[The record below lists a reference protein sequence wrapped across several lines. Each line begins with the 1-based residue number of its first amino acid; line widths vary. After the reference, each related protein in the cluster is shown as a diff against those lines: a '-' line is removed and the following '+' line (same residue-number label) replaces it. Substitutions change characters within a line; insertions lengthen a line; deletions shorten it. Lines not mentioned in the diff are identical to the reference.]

1 MRNINSVLINNSLK
15 GSEELFKTLELLNK
29 IGVIPTKKPR
39 AKKAKMSKDDIK
51 QDNDMGPGYSTSK
64 DTSENDVKPPPSSS
78 TRFQDRGSP
87 LLAIADP
94 NIKSIE
100 NINKAVEDKK
110 AELKALTDRGAPE
123 SSVRQT
129 QQELSLLN
137 NKLDNIK
144 DVNNY
149 IGLGMYGL
157 GSRISQLQNRFRPD
171 FTVGVPTPY
180 NPLEGLRGSGDAVE
194 STEEEDVED
203 EDVDFTNQGS
213 QDVPE
218 NLMDVDVAPQSE
230 YIFEP
235 EDKGAYIPEEVSSQ
249 ERTNLPREVSSQ
261 ERTNLPRVQA
271 KEEEQPQV
279 EEEEKPRAQAKP
291 KTELQTFEKEK
302 ELNKFYGLKGSSGNK
317 IKEDDL
323 KTRLNVLSN
332 FIGEKADLSTIRSIK
347 KLSDREAELRR
358 RIRDIVV
365 DEYDFID
372 KYKSVSDKERL
383 TVVPLDSK
391 SNILTA
397 LSTYSQKLTGDFDR
411 AKYKD
416 MTQNE
421 LLVEFKNL
429 ISSV

>member
-1 MRNINSVLINNSLK
+1 MRNINSILINNSLK

-64 DTSENDVKPPPSSS
+64 DTSDNNVKSPSSGGS
-78 TRFQDRGSP
+78 ARFQDRGSP

-194 STEEEDVED
+194 STDNALEDYED

-235 EDKGAYIPEEVSSQ
+235 EDKGAYIPE
-249 ERTNLPREVSSQ
+249 
-261 ERTNLPRVQA
+261 VQA
-271 KEEEQPQV
+271 EKEAAI
-279 EEEEKPRAQAKP
+279 EEEEKPQAQAKP

-332 FIGEKADLSTIRSIK
+332 FIGKKADLSTIRSIK

>member
-235 EDKGAYIPEEVSSQ
+235 EDKGAYIPEE
-249 ERTNLPREVSSQ
+249 
-261 ERTNLPRVQA
+261 
-271 KEEEQPQV
+271 EEQPQV
-279 EEEEKPRAQAKP
+279 EEVEKPQAQAKP

-416 MTQNE
+416 MGQNE